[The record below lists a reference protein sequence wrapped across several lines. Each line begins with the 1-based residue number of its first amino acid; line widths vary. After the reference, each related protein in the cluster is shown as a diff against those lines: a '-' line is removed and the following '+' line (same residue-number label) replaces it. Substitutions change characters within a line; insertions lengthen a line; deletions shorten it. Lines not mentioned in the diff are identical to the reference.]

1 MIKHKKKLI
10 VLMTAAG
17 LLGASLTAGATD
29 LVDKVTGIWHKEVK
43 VVVNGQ
49 PTDLV
54 PVYIDGVAYVPVRAA
69 AGDMGYEVT
78 YNDASKEIGLNKIS
92 QEEAADYM
100 RGTGVIVGVTPMD
113 NGSLRIELLG
123 KGAGA
128 WVILYVDDK
137 TTIADEAG
145 NAVAAA
151 DLKAGTQ
158 IYAEYGPVM
167 AMSFPGQSH
176 AARVTVSAQRLVK
189 EDVIQSVEKT
199 GDGWQVRFGEV
210 RDGAAVPTLT
220 LNAGKETSVLT
231 PQGES
236 VAWEDLKA
244 GAKVRAYYGPIAT
257 KSIPPQSPL
266 FYLVVLPDGQ
276 DEQGPAGK
284 MTPEAAQEYRD
295 LAWAQIGE
303 QTSHVTIKPE
313 EAVVQIERA
322 EGSGVMAASDEQKQL
337 LADIRAAGGNLVTVT
352 YQTDQDPLLGPLT
365 VAFDFQTKAF
375 VGFFPRR

>member
-17 LLGASLTAGATD
+17 LLGASVTAGATD

-49 PTDLV
+49 TTDLV

-69 AGDMGYEVT
+69 AGDLGYEVT
-78 YNDASKEIGLNKIS
+78 YNDAGKEIGLNKIS
-92 QEEAADYM
+92 PEEAADYM
-100 RGTGVIVGVTPMD
+100 RGTGVIVSATPME
-113 NGSLRIELLG
+113 NGQARIELLG
-123 KGAGA
+123 KGSNA

-176 AARVTVSAQRLVK
+176 AARITVSAERLVK

-199 GDGWQVRFGEV
+199 DDGWQVRFGEAK
-210 RDGAAVPTLT
+210 DGAAVPTLT

-236 VAWEDLKA
+236 VPWEDLKA
-244 GAKVRAYYGPIAT
+244 GAKVRAYYGPAMT

-266 FYLVVLPDGQ
+266 FYLVVLPDA
-276 DEQGPAGK
+276 QGPSGK

-303 QTSHVTIKPE
+303 QTSHVTTKPE
-313 EAVVQIERA
+313 EAVVQIVRA
-322 EGSGVMAASDEQKQL
+322 EGSGVMAAADEQKQL

-352 YQTDQDPLLGPLT
+352 YETDQDQLLGPLT
-365 VAFDFQTKAF
+365 VAFDFRTKAF